1 MYQNEKNLKPRKNVT
16 FCNPRAKNTCKI
28 QRTMRV
34 PRPVNILVK
43 NLFYQ
48 GTSVHLYIDT
58 CHTLF
63 FVLNRLAFVISS
75 HLYQI
80 ARNVSK

>member
-1 MYQNEKNLKPRKNVT
+1 
-16 FCNPRAKNTCKI
+16 
-28 QRTMRV
+28 MRV